1 MQCEKCNAELPQNA
15 IECPECGA
23 PAPQNIEGFDNTME
37 IQSILKTIM
46 QKHGSILINDPY
58 QFVSMLNDYL
68 YGFEKER
75 RLLVHAMR
83 AGVLRNM
90 VKEEKTDREYA
101 LVSARNFIMNDLYIS
116 ENATEFLLACF
127 TYTLG
132 WPYDS
137 SKAKKQEDE
146 KPEEEAEETK
156 AEKKSGPALRI
167 DSKIF
172 KTSDARKFRLARN
185 VVIPEG
191 FTKIDSFCFDRFSA
205 MRSIKLPETMMSI
218 GDYAFSECKNLKG
231 VELPEGLK
239 VIEQGAFSQC
249 GRLAMIKIPK
259 GILEIPDNTFEFCAN
274 LSVVDVPNTVSS
286 IGVEAFSGC
295 EKLEKLYL
303 PESVKFIDKNAFS
316 YCPELTIRC
325 RVNSYVHK
333 YCLTYNIDFETVA
346 QGEGLKQKP
355 I

>member
-1 MQCEKCNAELPQNA
+1 MQCERCNAELPPNA

-37 IQSILKTIM
+37 IQSILRSIM
-46 QKHGSILINDPY
+46 QKHGSILINDPS
-58 QFVSMLNDYL
+58 QFVSTLNDYL
-68 YGFEKER
+68 YAYEKER

-101 LVSARNFIMNDLYIS
+101 LLSAKSFITNDLFIS

-137 SKAKKQEDE
+137 SKSMKDEED
-146 KPEEEAEETK
+146 KPEEPEE
-156 AEKKSGPALRI
+156 EKTESAPALRI

-172 KTSDARKFRLARN
+172 KTSDARKHRLARN

-191 FTKIDSFCFDRFSA
+191 FTKIDSFCFDRFSS
-205 MRSIKLPETMMSI
+205 MRSIKLPSTMMSI

-274 LSVVDVPNTVSS
+274 LSVVDIPNTVSS

-295 EKLEKLYL
+295 EKLEKLFL
-303 PESVKFIDKNAFS
+303 PDSVKFIDKNAFS

-325 RVNSYVHK
+325 YVNSYVHK

-346 QGEGLKQKP
+346 QGVGLKQKP

>member
-1 MQCEKCNAELPQNA
+1 MQCERCNAELPQNA

-23 PAPQNIEGFDNTME
+23 PAPQTIEGFDNTME
-37 IQSILKTIM
+37 IQHILKTIM
-46 QKHGSILINDPY
+46 EKHGSILINDPS
-58 QFVSMLNDYL
+58 QFVSVLNDNL
-68 YGFEKER
+68 YGYEKER

-83 AGVLRNM
+83 AGVMRNM
-90 VKEEKTDREYA
+90 IKEERTDRDYA
-101 LVSARNFIMNDLYIS
+101 LVSARSFIKNDLFIS
-116 ENATEFLLACF
+116 EKATEFVLACF

-137 SKAKKQEDE
+137 AMASREEEE
-146 KPEEEAEETK
+146 KPPEPEEEEEKTQRD
-156 AEKKSGPALRI
+156 PTLRI
-167 DSKIF
+167 DSKIY
-172 KTSDARKFRLARN
+172 KTTDAARHRLARN
-185 VVIPEG
+185 ITIPEG
-191 FTKIDSFCFDRFSA
+191 YTKIDSFCFDRFTF
-205 MRSIKLPETMMSI
+205 MRSIKLPDTMMSI

-231 VELPEGLK
+231 IELPEGLK

-259 GILEIPDNTFEFCAN
+259 GILEIPDNAFEFCAN
-274 LSVVDVPNTVSS
+274 LSVVDIPGTVSS

-295 EKLEKLYL
+295 EKLEKLFV
-303 PESVKFIDKNAFS
+303 PDSVKFIDKNAFS

-325 RVNSYVHK
+325 YENSYVHK

-346 QGEGLKQKP
+346 QGVGLKQKP